1 MHQSVLVKSVVFFS
15 LQQFV
20 TFSSERMV
28 MDANFQL
35 GYLKWHSKMFT
46 KIKYFLSIC
55 AIILML
61 VSTNHYFQFNSP
73 YKTTF
78 TLRNSR
84 LITRGGLLEDPKQP
98 KPQNALQL
106 PWESAS
112 QEMVKGQQS
121 IKPCKIRSHTVIL
134 EYFNIKE

>member
-1 MHQSVLVKSVVFFS
+1 
-15 LQQFV
+15 
-20 TFSSERMV
+20 

-78 TLRNSR
+78 TLRNIR
-84 LITRGGLLEDPKQP
+84 LNTRGGLLEDPKQP
-98 KPQNALQL
+98 KPQNSLQL
-106 PWESAS
+106 PLESAI
-112 QEMVKGQQS
+112 QEMVKG
-121 IKPCKIRSHTVIL
+121 
-134 EYFNIKE
+134 